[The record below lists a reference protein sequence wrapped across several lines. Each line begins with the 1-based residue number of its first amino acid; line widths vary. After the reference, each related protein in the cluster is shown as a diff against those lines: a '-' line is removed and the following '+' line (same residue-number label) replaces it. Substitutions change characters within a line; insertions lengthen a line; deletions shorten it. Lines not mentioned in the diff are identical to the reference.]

1 MRKLS
6 NKELT
11 NGIFVQ
17 CFSFGK
23 LSPIIYQI
31 LIRENRGIIEC
42 LYKEKDS
49 NWEMPGNLVEDIWY
63 ETELTKA
70 LNREEKLNELGI

>member
-6 NKELT
+6 SKELT

-17 CFSFGK
+17 CKDSDLNS
-23 LSPIIYQI
+23 LSPVIYQI
-31 LIRENRGIIEC
+31 LIKGGKHF
-42 LYKEKDS
+42 YKAKDS
-49 NWEMPGNLVEDIWY
+49 DWEMNGELVKDNWY

-70 LNREEKLNELGI
+70 LNREEKLIELGIV

>member
-6 NKELT
+6 SKELT

-17 CFSFGK
+17 VNPQSH
-23 LSPIIYQI
+23 LSRCGVYQI
-31 LIRENRGIIEC
+31 LIKNGEHF
-42 LYKEKDS
+42 YKAKDS
-49 NWEMPGNLVEDIWY
+49 DWEMNGELVKDNWY

-70 LNREEKLNELGI
+70 LNRDKKLEKLGI

>member
-6 NKELT
+6 SKELT

-17 CFSFGK
+17 VDPESVVSCKSTV
-23 LSPIIYQI
+23 YQI
-31 LIRENRGIIEC
+31 LIKSGEHF
-42 LYKEKDS
+42 YKAKDS
-49 NWEMPGNLVEDIWY
+49 DWEMNGELVKDNWY